1 MALPR
6 KLKNFAVFK
15 DGISFLGQ
23 VSEVT
28 LPPLTRAMEALKN
41 GGMGGPVKQDFGM
54 EEMTLEYKMSGWA
67 DGTHSGFGAVRHDA
81 TMLRFAGALDNED
94 NGQVDVLEVVA
105 RGRIGEIDKG
115 TAKVGEGTEHAYKI
129 ELSYYKEVLNGQ
141 TIVEIDFVNMVE
153 IFDGV
158 DNQAAVRA
166 ALGV

>member
-15 DGISFLGQ
+15 DGISYLGQ
-23 VSEVT
+23 VPEVT
-28 LPPLTRAMEALKN
+28 LPVLTRKMEEYQA

-54 EEMTLEYKMSGWA
+54 EAMSMEYKMAGWA
-67 DGTHSGFGAVRHDA
+67 DGTHSGFGSGRHDG
-81 TMLRFAGALDNED
+81 TMLRFAGALDAED
-94 NGQVDVLEVVA
+94 TGQVDVIEVVA
-105 RGRIGEIDKG
+105 RGRISEIDKG
-115 TAKVGEGTEHAYKI
+115 SAKVGEATEHTYKM

-141 TIVEIDFVNMVE
+141 TIAEIDFVNMVE
-153 IFDGV
+153 IIDGE

>member
-15 DGISFLGQ
+15 DGISYLGQ
-23 VSEVT
+23 VPELTPAV
-28 LPPLTRAMEALKN
+28 LTRKMEDYQA

-54 EEMTLEYKMSGWA
+54 DALSMEYKMAGWA
-67 DGTHSGFGAVRHDA
+67 DGSHSGFGAVRHDA
-81 TMLRFAGALDNED
+81 TMLRFAGAIDNED
-94 NGQVDVLEVVA
+94 TGQVDVAEIVA
-105 RGRIGEIDKG
+105 RGRISEIDKG
-115 TAKVGEGTEHAYKI
+115 SAKVGEATEHTYKI

-141 TIVEIDFVNMVE
+141 TIVEIDFVNMIEV
-153 IFDGV
+153 IDGV